1 MSYESSKKYKSNN
14 KDKIKKVT
22 FEFHE
27 KDFDI
32 LERFFLVKGNTK
44 NQKLRNLLNHFDD
57 VVENQINDFE
67 LSAQVEKKAK
77 SEKIQIQEFL
87 I

>member
-32 LERFFLVKGNTK
+32 FERFFLVKGNTK